1 MSKKEFEF
9 RLDVGDFS
17 SDEDAIN
24 ALKNVLKLTSDQKF
38 LEKLDNDLEDEEV
51 SINKRN
57 VKLTISRII
66 NTDLPFW
73 FMSKIPEILNNA
85 KQGKKN
91 GELYITLDD
100 FPAVPTTDKNI
111 DYLFIMMSLQS
122 MILKEEGIEFPSF
135 VERWCVD
142 ITPDGDNLKNNRFSL
157 EGIRDL
163 VIIFKRDILKGKTFI
178 KTQLIYEDGE
188 QLPTIRIHFFR
199 FIEEGEYIAR
209 HESFL
214 YPFIFF
220 LYEENFFSEER
231 IKAMEDNGIDFGFME
246 VLPVMNICRVEFDE
260 NGHLKPLKELEKY
273 SENWE

>member
-1 MSKKEFEF
+1 
-9 RLDVGDFS
+9 
-17 SDEDAIN
+17 
-24 ALKNVLKLTSDQKF
+24 
-38 LEKLDNDLEDEEV
+38 
-51 SINKRN
+51 
-57 VKLTISRII
+57 
-66 NTDLPFW
+66 
-73 FMSKIPEILNNA
+73 MSKIPEILNNA

-135 VERWCVD
+135 LERWCVD

-163 VIIFKRDILKGKTFI
+163 VIIFKNEISKGKTFI
-178 KTQLIYEDGE
+178 KAQLIYEDGE
-188 QLPTIRIHFFR
+188 ELPTIRIHFFR
-199 FIEEGEYIAR
+199 FIKEGEYIAR

-220 LYEENFFSEER
+220 VYEENFFSEER
-231 IKAMEDNGIDFGFME
+231 IKAMEDNGIHFGFME

-260 NGHLKPLKELEKY
+260 NGNLKPLKELEKY
-273 SENWE
+273 RENWK